1 MEGKKYDSGKARYDL
16 IPPVVLDQLAQV
28 LTYGSQK
35 YGDNNWQN
43 VTPFND
49 RYYAAAMRHL
59 QADRAGEVHDPES
72 GLPHLTHALASVAF
86 LLWHQL
92 SAVSTSR
99 ATGPGPAMAMPEER
113 DELDDF
119 GATRRDYYKA
129 LFDYHRPLHDFLL
142 RTNQIDQFMDVV
154 VTELTFDE
162 WLRALDTPDAANV
175 INSVPVIE
183 REFLTNLQEAWDEQT
198 ITARKQHKP
207 CGQSVPDVFGETA
220 ELLQAMFP
228 GYTVV
233 RIK

>member
-1 MEGKKYDSGKARYDL
+1 MEGKKYDSGKPRYDL

-28 LTYGSQK
+28 LTYGSHK

-49 RYYAAAMRHL
+49 RYYAAVMRHL

-92 SAVSTSR
+92 SAVPTSR
-99 ATGPGPAMAMPEER
+99 AVGPGPAMAMPEEH
-113 DELDDF
+113 DEVDDWV
-119 GATRRDYYKA
+119 ATRSDYYKA
-129 LFDYHRPLHDFLL
+129 LYDYQRPLHDFLL
-142 RTNQIDQFMDVV
+142 RSANIGRFMDAVI
-154 VTELTFDE
+154 TELTFDE
-162 WLRALDTPDAANV
+162 WLCALGSPNAANV

-183 REFLTNLQEAWDEQT
+183 REFFANLQEAWDEYT
-198 ITARKQHKP
+198 IIDHKRLKP
-207 CGQSVPDVFGETA
+207 DNQFVPDAFGETA
-220 ELLQAMFP
+220 ELLQTMFP
-228 GYTVV
+228 GHTIV

>member
-1 MEGKKYDSGKARYDL
+1 MEGKKYDSGKPRYDL

-28 LTYGSQK
+28 LTYGSHK

-43 VTPFND
+43 VKPFND

-92 SAVSTSR
+92 SVVPTSR
-99 ATGPGPAMAMPEER
+99 AVGPGPTMAMPEEHG
-113 DELDDF
+113 EVDDMV
-119 GATRRDYYKA
+119 ATRRDYYKA
-129 LFDYHRPLHDFLL
+129 LFVHQRPLHDFLL
-142 RTNQIDQFMDVV
+142 RTAHIGRFMDAV

-183 REFLTNLQEAWDEQT
+183 REFLTNLQEAWDEQAL
-198 ITARKQHKP
+198 TARKQHKP
-207 CGQSVPDVFGETA
+207 CDPFVPDVFGEA
-220 ELLQAMFP
+220 ADLLQVLFP
-228 GYTVV
+228 GYTIV